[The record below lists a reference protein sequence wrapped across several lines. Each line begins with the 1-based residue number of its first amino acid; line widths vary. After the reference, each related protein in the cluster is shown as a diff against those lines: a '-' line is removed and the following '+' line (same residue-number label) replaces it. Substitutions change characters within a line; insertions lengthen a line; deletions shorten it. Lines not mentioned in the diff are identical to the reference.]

1 MTMNQTIRTS
11 SSNSLTALGDCV
23 ATWDR
28 IAGIPVSYLGLYYPK
43 SRYPISTLPQELET
57 FRRLVWD
64 FKAAPWTSE
73 NKHRNAMFIF
83 GTAIFQLLNE
93 AFGELLSELT
103 FACVPASCQA
113 SYQRRFMTFANCL
126 CQALPM
132 TDGTGAVSYLQD
144 GEASH
149 LGGSLKCEY
158 VLDSSFWE
166 GRQVLLFDDLIKSG
180 GTMTDMKLRLEHA
193 GAHVVAGLTLGRS
206 VR

>member
-1 MTMNQTIRTS
+1 MNKTICTP

-23 ATWDR
+23 AAWDR

-43 SRYPISTLPQELET
+43 ARYPISTLPQELET
-57 FRRLVWD
+57 FRHLVWD

-73 NKHRNAMFIF
+73 NKHRNAMIIF

-103 FACVPASCQA
+103 FACVPASCQQ
-113 SYQRRFMTFANCL
+113 SYQRRFMTFANVL

-132 TDGTGAVSYLQD
+132 ADGTGAVSYLQD

-158 VLDSSFWE
+158 VLDASFWE
-166 GRQVLLFDDLIKSG
+166 GRQVLLFDDIIKSG
-180 GTMTDMKLRLEHA
+180 ETMTDMKLRLEHA